1 MILRFLHYTR
11 FIRRKVLPYILCP
24 RLRAER
30 WYEVPKGDPF
40 AAEGGCVP
48 RGETTHYILRVALLL
63 HPLLSLTHW
72 ILRSLCS
79 PTNPVCIVQNVFA
92 VHRFAQGAKVKRFLR
107 WTGLKAGGFLSLT
120 AAYGHACGVRVQRIQ
135 KVHRVQR
142 VAVSPS
148 AISIK
153 SALRDLHCVTMA
165 PRHFERR
172 YKPV

>member
-1 MILRFLHYTR
+1 MPLRGGLC
-11 FIRRKVLPYILCP
+11 RKV
-24 RLRAER
+24 
-30 WYEVPKGDPF
+30 
-40 AAEGGCVP
+40 
-48 RGETTHYILRVALLL
+48 
-63 HPLLSLTHW
+63 
-72 ILRSLCS
+72 
-79 PTNPVCIVQNVFA
+79 VFA
-92 VHRFAQGAKVKRFLR
+92 SLRGAKVKRFLR

-120 AAYGHACGVRVQRIQ
+120 SAYGHACGVRVQ